1 MHAPSTP
8 ATGSFPMLCPSLL
21 LLQQL
26 QGDLLVGGG
35 WGWNRGLGLG
45 LCSQSQRKTWASEG
59 LFSAHICSLQLS

>member
-1 MHAPSTP
+1 
-8 ATGSFPMLCPSLL
+8 MLPPR
-21 LLQQL
+21 QL
-26 QGDLLVGGG
+26 QAAFPCSVQAFSCYSSSKGTCWQVGG